1 MTLCCLTNKQ
11 TLKNY
16 EIVNFLVVILLY
28 CKTFK
33 LTPIHLNPSVLNFN
47 FVYKEVDYFKKQL
60 YAP

>member
-1 MTLCCLTNKQ
+1 MTLYCLTNKQ

-16 EIVNFLVVILLY
+16 ETINFFVVILLY
-28 CKTFK
+28 RKTFM

-47 FVYKEVDYFKKQL
+47 FVYKEFDYFKKQL